1 MANFLSLQYAR
12 DGALFGLTGDVMDV
26 LLDGLGV
33 GAWVALWW
41 PFDQLFQRWQGRLE
55 ERTYRSLPGIAV
67 RVLPARSH
75 HSTRLRP
82 PQTVDAC
89 FGALTYSEGYLDK
102 TEQLDGN
109 WGRRRPKRAV
119 SPSPTSPTRRA
130 TSWVSTPTDRRTI

>member
-55 ERTYRSLPGIAV
+55 ERTYRSFAWHCGAGL
-67 RVLPARSH
+67 ARS
-75 HSTRLRP
+75 
-82 PQTVDAC
+82 
-89 FGALTYSEGYLDK
+89 
-102 TEQLDGN
+102 
-109 WGRRRPKRAV
+109 V
-119 SPSPTSPTRRA
+119 SSFDQAPPSP
-130 TSWVSTPTDRRTI
+130 DG